1 MSAWALRIAIGFAW
15 IVLLFG
21 VGASGVHAESAQ
33 FATDSL
39 VLKHI
44 HEALTHSTDPRQL
57 RPWRAQVQDIIRQAN
72 ACIQEE
78 TADLDNI
85 DKGLKV
91 VGPFVSGEPQSLTQL
106 RDNLLQQQRRAS
118 GRQAACKVLYVG
130 GNDILNS
137 IHKKE
142 LALRT
147 RYLFQRGADIFG
159 QWQGLQALPV
169 QVWTQ
174 ERDFWLYREGEPV
187 LQQSRFQGALG
198 FALATYILAALLR
211 QRSRRSWRHLY
222 PLLAPI
228 GLGLLA
234 WSLGVFYPLIVLLVG
249 VWTTF
254 IVLTWTF
261 KTLLRHLQGLPA
273 RAQREAVLLRVLWR
287 PLRFVLTLA
296 SFIGLY
302 ELLDRQA
309 SRAVLDNVALLTVF
323 HVLVAIA
330 LLWLLWRARRFTF
343 FRRHVLSQLLL
354 VSSILATVALDLL
367 GYVNLADFLFFGISV
382 TVVSLLLALILTW
395 VVEDLSENEESDTG
409 VIGDFLRRRLGFSP
423 TEIIPWVTWIKAL
436 LFVAIW
442 LGALIAALFG
452 WGLSHSG
459 LALVWHYFVQGYTI
473 GGMHVEPFRW
483 LIALALLILLFNIN
497 NWLQRQLSNRSRLFR
512 HMDVGSR
519 HSVLAIIRYLGF
531 LLAFLIALS
540 TAGVAL
546 HNLAIIAGALSV
558 GIGFGLQNIVNNFVS
573 GLILLL
579 ERPIRV
585 GDWVKVGNTEG
596 TVQRLSI
603 RYTLILTFD
612 RTEVFVPNSELI
624 SGQVTNW
631 MYSNAVLRLMIPLQ
645 IDHDANI
652 DKVREILEEVGRKHP
667 EVLQED
673 DPRGLPPTALLLD
686 VSPSALVFYLR
697 VYISDCN
704 RSFLTQTELR
714 AMAVEALHRHGIRL
728 AHPQQDVHLIAE
740 RAEAGAQRPYTT
752 APPS

>member
-1 MSAWALRIAIGFAW
+1 VKALTVRITIGVAR
-15 IVLLFG
+15 IVLLLWLG
-21 VGASGVHAESAQ
+21 VLAARAENAQ
-33 FATDSL
+33 FASDSL

-44 HEALTHSTDPRQL
+44 HEALAHSTDGRQL
-57 RPWRAQVQDIIRQAN
+57 RSWREQVQRVIRQADS
-72 ACIQEE
+72 CIQEE
-78 TADLDNI
+78 TADLANI
-85 DKGLKV
+85 DRGLKV
-91 VGPFVSGEPQSLTQL
+91 VGPYVAGEPKSLTEL
-106 RDNLLQQQRRAS
+106 RNNLLAQQRRAS

-159 QWQGLQALPV
+159 QWRGLQALPV
-169 QVWTQ
+169 QVWDQ
-174 ERDFWLYREGEPV
+174 EVEFWLHREGRPI

-198 FALATYILAALLR
+198 VALALYIVAALLR
-211 QRSRRSWRHLY
+211 RSGRRGRRHLY
-222 PLLAPI
+222 PLIAPL

-234 WSLGVFYPLIVLLVG
+234 WPLGVLYPLTVLIVG
-249 VWTTF
+249 VWTSF
-254 IVLTWTF
+254 IVLTWAF
-261 KTLLRHLQGLPA
+261 KTLLRHLQGLPT
-273 RAQREAVLLRVLWR
+273 RAQREAILLRVLWR

-302 ELLDRQA
+302 VLLDRQA
-309 SRAVLDNVALLTVF
+309 SRTVLDNAALLTVL
-323 HVLVAIA
+323 HVLVAVA

-343 FRRHVLSQLLL
+343 FRRHLLSQLLL
-354 VSSILATVALDLL
+354 VLSILTTVALDLL
-367 GYVNLADFLFFGISV
+367 GYVNLANFLFFGIGV

-395 VVEDLSENEESDTG
+395 IVEDLFEVENGDSG
-409 VIGDFLRRRLGFSP
+409 IVGDFLRRHLGFSP
-423 TEIIPWVTWIKAL
+423 SDIVPWVTWIKVL

-442 LGALIAALFG
+442 LGALVVSLFG

-459 LALVWHYFVQGYTI
+459 LALVWHYFVQGYTV

-483 LIALALLILLFNIN
+483 LIALALLILLFHIN
-497 NWLQRQLSNRSRLFR
+497 NWVQRQLSSRSRLFR

-631 MYSNAVLRLMIPLQ
+631 MYSNSVLRLMIPLQ
-645 IDHDANI
+645 VEHDADI
-652 DKVREILEEVGRKHP
+652 DRVRKILEDVGRRHP

-714 AMAVEALHRHGIRL
+714 AMAVEALHRNGIRL
-728 AHPQQDVHLIAE
+728 ARPQQDVHLIHEHGEGSFE
-740 RAEAGAQRPYTT
+740 RYGKV
-752 APPS
+752 PPS

>member
-1 MSAWALRIAIGFAW
+1 MNARRVRIGIGLAW
-15 IVLLFG
+15 IALLLWLG
-21 VGASGVHAESAQ
+21 ITAVYAENAQ
-33 FATDSL
+33 FTTDSL
-39 VLKHI
+39 ELKRI
-44 HEALTHSTDPRQL
+44 HESLAHSTDPRQL
-57 RPWRAQVQDIIRQAN
+57 GPWRNEVQGIIHQAN
-72 ACIQEE
+72 VCIQEE

-91 VGPFVSGEPQSLTQL
+91 VGPFVAGEPKSLTQL
-106 RDNLLQQQRRAS
+106 RDSLLQQQRRAS

-159 QWQGLQALPV
+159 QWQGLRALPAK
-169 QVWTQ
+169 VWDQ
-174 ERDFWLYREGEPV
+174 ERDFWLYHDGKPILEQSPV
-187 LQQSRFQGALG
+187 QGTLGVGLAL
-198 FALATYILAALLR
+198 YILSALLR
-211 QRSRRSWRHLY
+211 RRSRHRQRHLY
-222 PLLAPI
+222 PLVAPF

-234 WSLGVFYPLIVLLVG
+234 WSLGVFYPLMVLLAG
-249 VWTTF
+249 VWTSF
-254 IVLTWTF
+254 IVLTWAF
-261 KTLLRHLQGLPA
+261 KALLRHLQSLPT

-323 HVLVAIA
+323 HLLVAVA

-354 VSSILATVALDLL
+354 VLSILATVALDLL
-367 GYVNLADFLFFGISV
+367 GYVNLADFLFFGLSV
-382 TVVSLLLALILTW
+382 SVVSLLLALILTW
-395 VVEDLSENEESDTG
+395 IVEDLSESENDDSG

-423 TEIIPWVTWIKAL
+423 AEIIPWVTWIKAL

-442 LGALIAALFG
+442 LGALIATLFG

-459 LALVWHYFVQGYTI
+459 LALVWHYFVQGYTV

-531 LLAFLIALS
+531 LLAILIALS

-631 MYSNAVLRLMIPLQ
+631 MYSNSVLRLMIPLQ
-645 IDHDANI
+645 IDHDADI
-652 DKVREILEEVGRKHP
+652 DRVRLILEEVGRKHP

-714 AMAVEALHRHGIRL
+714 AMAVEALHRNGIRL
-728 AHPQQDVHLIAE
+728 AHPQQDVHLVTEVGE
-740 RAEAGAQRPYTT
+740 RGTNPYSV